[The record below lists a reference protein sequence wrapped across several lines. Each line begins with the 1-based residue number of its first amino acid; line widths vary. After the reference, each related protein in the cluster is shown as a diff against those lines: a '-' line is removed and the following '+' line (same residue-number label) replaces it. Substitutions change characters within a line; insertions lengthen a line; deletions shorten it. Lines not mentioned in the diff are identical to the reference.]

1 MYIREHAVAT
11 KEKALVGHKQRE
23 TENKNKMTAER
34 ERNGGKPSLDL
45 KWKGNNNN
53 IMMENATRSC
63 YCGTKKV

>member
-1 MYIREHAVAT
+1 MF
-11 KEKALVGHKQRE
+11 LFFFQ
-23 TENKNKMTAER
+23 AER

-53 IMMENATRSC
+53 IMIENAARSC

>member
-1 MYIREHAVAT
+1 MF
-11 KEKALVGHKQRE
+11 LFFQ
-23 TENKNKMTAER
+23 AER

-45 KWKGNNNN
+45 KGKGNNNI